1 MVVYIVMF
9 YQAVQY
15 WLINTIDPP
24 SRPLPY
30 YHDLPLYFCDEVV
43 VLEQLALTAVLLP
56 LELMF
61 VIRPLGEFIREIEPR
76 KMRREFAIAVIS
88 TTACFVLM
96 IYCDTVWPVVLP
108 LTLLFLLLIFAQN
121 VIYWLVFRE
130 SVRRRRDYERQRF
143 LEVLERDRHHPGR

>member
-1 MVVYIVMF
+1 M
-9 YQAVQY
+9 
-15 WLINTIDPP
+15 
-24 SRPLPY
+24 
-30 YHDLPLYFCDEVV
+30 V

-56 LELMF
+56 LELIF

-108 LTLLFLLLIFAQN
+108 LTPLFLLLICDQN
-121 VIYWLVFRE
+121 AIYWLVFRE

-143 LEVLERDRHHPGR
+143 LDVQRVQYDRFAGDYYIHFSGPAGFPAGVLAAAGN